1 MQKFNLKISGAAG
14 EGIKVSA
21 LIFLK
26 ACFKQGLYVHG
37 YTEYP
42 SLIRG
47 GLNTFQ
53 VCADTQPVL
62 SPETKFNLEI
72 SLNDPSLGKPKNIFA
87 VGLACA
93 QLGLKLTTLQAVIK
107 GTFVKKTAAVI
118 NQNLA
123 AAEKGYQ
130 SCQNPLKPINQPLLK
145 NQILLTGNDA
155 ISLGAIA
162 GGMKFFTAYP
172 MTPATS
178 ILHFLAAKAKQ
189 AQIVV
194 RHGEDEIG
202 VINMAL
208 GTSFAGVR
216 SMVATS

>member
-107 GTFVKKTAAVI
+107 ETFVKKTA
-118 NQNLA
+118 
-123 AAEKGYQ
+123 
-130 SCQNPLKPINQPLLK
+130 
-145 NQILLTGNDA
+145 
-155 ISLGAIA
+155 
-162 GGMKFFTAYP
+162 
-172 MTPATS
+172 
-178 ILHFLAAKAKQ
+178 
-189 AQIVV
+189 
-194 RHGEDEIG
+194 
-202 VINMAL
+202 
-208 GTSFAGVR
+208 
-216 SMVATS
+216 